1 LGDQVAQG
9 YSRGDIISLGL
20 RFSHCFY
27 RIDGGGSGVHCAII
41 CFGAAITPNKTHLLT
56 DYV

>member
-27 RIDGGGSGVHCAII
+27 RIDGGGGVHCAII